1 MLLLLLKRLRHIL
14 RRPDRPVRY
23 VDLRAAGACG
33 GNRAGCRAGEALSG
47 KSSNNAS
54 LDARRGPGADLG
66 RGKQIL
72 EERYARGE
80 LTTEEYP
87 ERLRI
92 LEEDGR

>member
-33 GNRAGCRAGEALSG
+33 GNRAGEALSG